1 MDFGT
6 AVKNWRDT
14 KHKAGPP
21 RFHKKRRTG
30 TGSFRA
36 ASGIS
41 QIKYNAKRRIQLP
54 AIGSV
59 KLRHTLPK
67 SIVYEAHIKLLNG
80 QWVMSVKMWQPPKLP
95 QEPETRIANGA
106 VDTGI
111 NPHATDSEGQTWTNP
126 KAYYQAEREL
136 RRWQRAQARRMTESR
151 GWWKAQRR
159 IDTLNRRTNGLR
171 RNAQHSVCLVAG

>member
-14 KHKAGPP
+14 KHKAVPP

-111 NPHATDSEGQTWTNP
+111 NPHANGQRGPDLDQPKGLLPGRTGTASLATCSGTPHDRKPRLVESPTTN
-126 KAYYQAEREL
+126 
-136 RRWQRAQARRMTESR
+136 
-151 GWWKAQRR
+151 
-159 IDTLNRRTNGLR
+159 
-171 RNAQHSVCLVAG
+171 